1 MKLQAQAAWV
11 GAAQVNPPRAVL
23 QSPELQADGVTASEL
38 AQRVKA
44 KALRVWGAWAACL
57 TEEEKP

>member
-11 GAAQVNPPRAVL
+11 GTAQANSPRAVL
-23 QSPELQADGVTASEL
+23 QSPELQADGVTASKL

-44 KALRVWGAWAACL
+44 RHLGYGELGQHA
-57 TEEEKP
+57 